1 MNSWHLHIII
11 CLIEKQGNVVENKAI
26 EPGDV
31 NVALYL
37 HIDNM

>member
-1 MNSWHLHIII
+1 MRLYIII
-11 CLIEKQGNVVENKAI
+11 CLIEKQGNVVGNKAI

-31 NVALYL
+31 NAALYL